1 MSFKLRMR
9 RTFMRQGVALLLL
22 TFLIA
27 AFAILFVGARSIKT
41 ELDALVFADSDNLGW
56 NISQLD
62 VDYRGLH
69 AALLEPLIEA
79 SEAGTE
85 ITQSELAQVKLAFDI
100 FYRICHKFSKIK
112 GL

>member
-79 SEAGTE
+79 
-85 ITQSELAQVKLAFDI
+85 
-100 FYRICHKFSKIK
+100 
-112 GL
+112 